1 MPPSVMTP
9 TGEPASCRHTPAARS
24 PAEVRLHA
32 SCVQVDGL
40 GVVLLGASGA
50 GKSDF
55 ALRLI
60 DAGALLVA
68 DDQLQVRSGDT
79 GLVGRPAKAL
89 AGLLEVRGI
98 GILRVPHCPLSPL
111 DVVVELDSAKARIR
125 MPKPA
130 TYKILG
136 TELRLLHLDPQSA
149 SADAKLRL
157 ALRAEQVD

>member
-1 MPPSVMTP
+1 MPRSVITS
-9 TGEPASCRHTPAARS
+9 TGELAPTTTKPAQT
-24 PAEVRLHA
+24 LIHA
-32 SCVQVDGL
+32 SCVQVDGF
-40 GVVLLGASGA
+40 GIVLLGPSGA

-68 DDQLQVRSGDT
+68 DDQLQVESSQG
-79 GLVGRPAKAL
+79 GLLGRPAEAL

-98 GILRVPHCPLSPL
+98 GILRVPYCPECRL
-111 DVVVELDSAKARIR
+111 DLVVALDSAKARIR
-125 MPKPA
+125 MPEPA
-130 TYKILG
+130 FYEILG
-136 TELRLLHLDPQSA
+136 ARLRLLHLDPLSA